1 VTVSDFTFR
10 PEVPPVRLKRIFFF
24 YRGDE
29 LYALD
34 LRQMRATA
42 AAVLVVALAVAL
54 VPNARAAHATTDVAT
69 SANNGGEAFLAG
81 KYVEVGVRANGAFG
95 SSSSNV
101 PSGFHP
107 QSGGLGFVAIRDKAQ
122 TSWSA
127 ARAANLLDGDFFV
140 PGTPYEGWGIKVG
153 SNTHANNNHS
163 VTGIAGTLGSV
174 TNATVDGANNT
185 VTWTATTDHHGIGIS
200 KTYSV
205 PQDGQSLNIVT
216 TLTNNSGSTISSLYY
231 GRGVDPDNQRDAD
244 TYNSTNRIVA
254 QYSGATPYSLVR
266 AEFSQGAQ
274 ISLFSEDPRAKVAR
288 QGGGFDQTFSP
299 KSVWDGS
306 GFTTAVEASGLRADA
321 GMNLAFK
328 VENLAA
334 GASTTLSYSYLLT
347 EDAAEEAVAAASAPV
362 APSATPGDSEV
373 ALEWSQPASGSS
385 IIGYRLRYTTDNGAN
400 YTTVPTDFQ
409 GDSAPRE
416 FTVTGLTNG
425 TEYKSQVVALTGTDT
440 LTSGVYSSATVGTY
454 SNSSVGVIPGA
465 PTAPSL
471 SSVTAGNQ
479 RLTVAFLAPAHTGGF
494 AITDYEYSIDDGST
508 WVAAGTTSSPFV
520 ISGLGNGT
528 PYEVKFRGKNASRS
542 GVASS
547 ATAGTPVATVADAP
561 TISSVAA
568 TSQTLTIAFA
578 APANNGGS
586 AITNYKYSTDGTNY
600 RALSPTQTSSPI
612 VIQYLSTD
620 GTTALTNGTANPIT
634 LKAVNTPGD
643 SVASNSVT
651 ATPGVPAPASSGG
664 GGTTAAPP
672 STATLPPLA
681 TRILPRP
688 LATPTLQQGPVLRGN
703 VPPAPPSAPT
713 ATIGGR
719 STSIQSQVTSPTG
732 FSLTAG
738 VLNLGLQ
745 VQQDQGVV
753 RQNGTGGT
761 EVEVRKGSTTALTG
775 SGLLPRSTV
784 QVFLPLQ
791 GTNAMEVARIPV
803 DETGAFSGD
812 AVFATR
818 VNERPMPIGRQVMQ
832 IVSLDENGQQS
843 VVEMT
848 INIAQGSPAPE
859 SDRTVGEV
867 PTLTPGQSVAT
878 NAGEPEVVRVTADS
892 AVKSATVEGDGWTMS
907 VNIEGASGEVSQ
919 SGEGGALLQFVRDE
933 GILVAGG
940 GFMPGTRADVW
951 LFSEPTLL
959 GTVDID
965 ENGEFSGT
973 VMVDGN
979 VVPVG
984 DHTLQL
990 QGVGEDGF
998 VRAANLG
1005 VTVSDAVA
1013 EVTTE
1018 EAAGG
1023 LLWWLWVLLILL
1035 ALLMWFALWRYR
1047 RTREASGR

>member
-1 VTVSDFTFR
+1 MNHQSSLRTLALWLVSLLVLAGFGGFGGTLSAGASGTDFMINNEVLRFGGGGHNLTSYLFVDSIAGSGM
-10 PEVPPVRLKRIFFF
+10 PEQPF
-24 YRGDE
+24 YR
-29 LYALD
+29 
-34 LRQMRATA
+34 
-42 AAVLVVALAVAL
+42 
-54 VPNARAAHATTDVAT
+54 NA
-69 SANNGGEAFLAG
+69 
-81 KYVEVGVRANGAFG
+81 
-95 SSSSNV
+95 
-101 PSGFHP
+101 SGTWRKLTYQDIP
-107 QSGGLGFVAIRDKAQ
+107 LSM
-122 TSWSA
+122 
-127 ARAANLLDGDFFV
+127 
-140 PGTPYEGWGIKVG
+140 
-153 SNTHANNNHS
+153 
-163 VTGIAGTLGSV
+163 TLGSGTGGSNWSGANVMASTDYIGITSLTGLSVDSSGMIARSPSQAVSYGYGTMIVSGSATLNDSAVGIQHRYELGQTDSYVKATTTV
-174 TNATVDGANNT
+174 TNSTASTIDNVVIWVGTRDDWVGDTDRPRKDRGNLVDGVFT
-185 VTWTATTDHHGIGIS
+185 PISTASTPSSAIKISTAAEAVLFYSTTPGTGTSIS
-200 KTYSV
+200 NCCSFSNAYNVNPSSS
-205 PQDGQSLNIVT
+205 PA
-216 TLTNNSGSTISSLYY
+216 TLTGDGSY
-231 GRGVDPDNQRDAD
+231 A
-244 TYNSTNRIVA
+244 
-254 QYSGATPYSLVR
+254 
-266 AEFSQGAQ
+266 
-274 ISLFSEDPRAKVAR
+274 ISLPVGA
-288 QGGGFDQTFSP
+288 
-299 KSVWDGS
+299 
-306 GFTTAVEASGLRADA
+306 
-321 GMNLAFK
+321 
-328 VENLAA
+328 LAA
-334 GASTTLSYSYLLT
+334 GASASIVWFYAGGTLADI
-347 EDAAEEAVAAASAPV
+347 DAIVQAVAAAAAPAV
-362 APSATPGDSEV
+362 PVGVPADQSVSVSWEQPT
-373 ALEWSQPASGSS
+373 SQDP

-400 YTTVPTDFQ
+400 YTTVPVDFQ

-520 ISGLGNGT
+520 ISGLSNGT
-528 PYEVKFRGKNASRS
+528 PYEVKLRGKNASRS

-867 PTLTPGQSVAT
+867 PTLTPGQSMAT